1 MVTQAYTE
9 RNTDDGGVDFISDS
23 YVTYADGNFSI
34 PSWIT
39 SFSFMDGDV
48 RVLASKGELDQQWS
62 FTDID

>member
-1 MVTQAYTE
+1 MATQAYSAEDTVE
-9 RNTDDGGVDFISDS
+9 FISDS

-48 RVLASKGELDQQWS
+48 RVLASKSELDQQWS